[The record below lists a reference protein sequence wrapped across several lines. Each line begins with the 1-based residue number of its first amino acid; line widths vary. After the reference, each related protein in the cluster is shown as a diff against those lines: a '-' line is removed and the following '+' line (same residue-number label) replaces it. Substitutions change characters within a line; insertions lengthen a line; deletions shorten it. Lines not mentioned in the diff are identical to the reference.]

1 MTNYTMPGQLI
12 ASLLD
17 QRGWSQRTLAVV
29 LEKDESTIN
38 KIISGKGAVTTDTAI
53 ALEDVFGVAA
63 EKFLELQRKY
73 DLAVARISARP
84 DRGRATRATLIR

>member
-53 ALEDVFGVAA
+53 FNE
-63 EKFLELQRKY
+63 
-73 DLAVARISARP
+73 ISSPLRLCSSA
-84 DRGRATRATLIR
+84 G